1 MNQKISKYRFPWGGG
16 ERLKHID
23 KISDYLKDK
32 ADTIDRINKI
42 LGEPC
47 TNNSSEAKQKFEELK
62 KELEMATNRENVRQF
77 IDLLVNEEETIE
89 NAAKVSGISDMK
101 LVDVLKTISEMEFE
115 SIKAF
120 SSAVAGMNSMKEAI
134 QTIKNLDSTLVDLK
148 KNKEDNELTQEELRN
163 LYKERL
169 MREKQTYI
177 SKIVGI
183 DGSILSKFKLGKIDL
198 YPQLFSKLE
207 NYLINS

>member
-1 MNQKISKYRFPWGGG
+1 LGGG

>member
-1 MNQKISKYRFPWGGG
+1 M
-16 ERLKHID
+16 KHID

-47 TNNSSEAKQKFEELK
+47 TNNSSETKQKFEELK

-77 IDLLVNEEETIE
+77 IDLLLNGDTVE
-89 NAAKVSGISDMK
+89 NAAKTSGIGDMK

-120 SSAVAGMNSMKEAI
+120 SSAIGGLNGVKEAI
-134 QTIKNLDSTLVDLK
+134 QTIEDLDNALVELK
-148 KNKEDNELTQEELRN
+148 KNGKEE
-163 LYKERL
+163 
-169 MREKQTYI
+169 
-177 SKIVGI
+177 
-183 DGSILSKFKLGKIDL
+183 
-198 YPQLFSKLE
+198 
-207 NYLINS
+207 